1 MSGIKFAQGVALFMA
16 ACVIVGCR
24 SGDHASTT
32 VVHATPASAPV
43 PATAVSTPAHDTYVT
58 SGPLVVDHQV
68 ELTAERDG
76 TVEKILAEP
85 GKRVA
90 KGDLIAQLDDRQISA
105 DLDAARAK
113 TRSTENDL
121 KNWEAEAKVLEA
133 DYERARKMWDAQL
146 ITKEQLDHARY
157 KAESDQW
164 DVKRIQEMVANSR
177 ATERSLE
184 LELEKTQIRAPFD
197 GVVARR
203 YANLG
208 QPVAKGERLVW
219 ITATSPLLVRF
230 TLPETFVGKV
240 RKGQAVSV
248 SSPDVPGEERRARI
262 MQLSPVVDPASG
274 TIDVE
279 AEVLGG
285 AGKLYP
291 GMTASIRVEPQ
302 P

>member
-1 MSGIKFAQGVALFMA
+1 MWGIKFAEAVAFSIVVLI
-16 ACVIVGCR
+16 VVGCR
-24 SGDHASTT
+24 SGNPASTT
-32 VVHATPASAPV
+32 VVHAATAPAPAPVISAP
-43 PATAVSTPAHDTYVT
+43 ARESYMA
-58 SGPLVVDHQV
+58 SGPLVVDNQV
-68 ELTAERDG
+68 ELTAEREG
-76 TVEKILAEP
+76 TVKEILAEP

-90 KGDLIAQLDDRQISA
+90 KGDLLAQLDDRQISA
-105 DLDAARAK
+105 DLEAARAK

-164 DVKRIQEMVANSR
+164 DVKRVQELTANSR

-184 LELEKTQIRAPFD
+184 LELEKTRIRAPFS

-203 YANLG
+203 YVNPG
-208 QPVAKGERLVW
+208 QPVAKGERLFW

-230 TLPETFVGKV
+230 TLPETFIGKV
-240 RKGQAVSV
+240 RRGQTVSV
-248 SSPDVPGEERRARI
+248 SSPDVAGEEHRARI
-262 MQLSPVVDPASG
+262 RQLSPVVDPASG

-285 AGKLYP
+285 ADKLYP